1 MDRAMDRDRAT
12 TLDKATLEKALRA
25 ASDTQG
31 WLAALAAYFAAHPL
45 HYGHGTDN
53 AGDEAFWLI
62 RHLQDW
68 DDAAWARPPDPAL
81 VPRIVA
87 LAAARARE
95 RRPLAYLLGEAWF
108 AGLAFEVDE
117 HVLVPRSPL
126 AELIERGF
134 APWCELAPGDRV
146 LDIGT
151 GSGCL
156 AIAVAHYCAAVR
168 VDATD
173 NSREALALAARNVTR
188 HGLAD
193 RVRLIEADLYPRDP
207 DPSDGTRYRV
217 IISNPPY
224 VPDADIAQLPPEYR
238 HEPLAALAGGPDGLD
253 AVARLMEGAAE
264 HLATDGVL
272 IVEVGVAAKA
282 FSAAW
287 PTLPVIWLEFE
298 RGGEGVFVVG
308 ARDLAA
314 WQKETSG
321 ATRRRRSESGV
332 DAETQESD

>member
-1 MDRAMDRDRAT
+1 VDQAVDRALA
-12 TLDKATLEKALRA
+12 LERALRA
-25 ASDTQG
+25 AGDAEG
-31 WLAALAAYFAAHPL
+31 WLAALAAYFAAQSL

-53 AGDEAFWLI
+53 AEDEAFWLI

-68 DDAAWARPPDPAL
+68 DDAAWTRPPDPVL

-87 LAAARARE
+87 LATARVRE

-108 AGLAFEVDE
+108 AGLRFEVDE

-156 AIAVAHYCAAVR
+156 AIAVAHYCPAAR

-173 NSREALALAARNVTR
+173 NSPEALALAARNVAR

-193 RVRLIEADLYPRDP
+193 RVHLIEADLYP
-207 DPSDGTRYRV
+207 SDGARYRV

-224 VPDADIAQLPPEYR
+224 VPDAHVATLPPEYR
-238 HEPLAALAGGPDGLD
+238 HEPLAALAGGPEGLD
-253 AVARLMEGAAE
+253 AVARLLAGAAA

-287 PTLPVIWLEFE
+287 PTLPVVWLEFE

-314 WQKETSG
+314 WQRRSSGGMPARRSDSG
-321 ATRRRRSESGV
+321 ADQGI
-332 DAETQESD
+332 QESD